1 MSWWGK
7 VLGGAFG
14 YMLGGPLG
22 AVLGSAL
29 GHNFDKGATTGH
41 RGGGDGGLQHNV
53 QTAFFTATFSVM
65 GHVAKADGRV
75 SREEIQ
81 LAEEVMRQMALR
93 EDQRRIARN
102 LFSHGKKPGFP
113 LDEALAQFRKIC
125 RRHLNLFRIFIE
137 IQVEAA
143 LADGHLHPG
152 EERVLRHIAMTLGVS
167 TVNFEQ
173 ILNTARH
180 RSTGAQSGAEPARD
194 LAEDYK
200 VLGVSE
206 QAGDDEVKR
215 AYRRLMNQYHPDKL
229 VSKGLPEEM
238 MNYAT
243 GMTRRVR
250 ASYENIRKARAQARE
265 SH

>member
-14 YMLGGPLG
+14 FMLGGPLG
-22 AVLGSAL
+22 AVLGAAL
-29 GHNFDKGATTGH
+29 GHSLD
-41 RGGGDGGLQHNV
+41 RGSVGYHGDADGVLQHDV
-53 QTAFFTATFSVM
+53 QTAFFTATFAVM

-81 LAEEVMRQMALR
+81 LAKAVMSQMELQ
-93 EDQRRIARN
+93 EDQRQVAQQ
-102 LFSHGKKPGFP
+102 LFNHGKQPSFP

-137 IQVEAA
+137 IQAEAA
-143 LADGHLHPG
+143 LADDRLHPA
-152 EERVLRHIAMTLGVS
+152 EEQMLRHIAATLGINAA
-167 TVNFEQ
+167 NFEQ
-173 ILNTARH
+173 ILNAARYRTA
-180 RSTGAQSGAEPARD
+180 SARADTTPTHD

-200 VLGVSE
+200 TLGVSE

-238 MNYAT
+238 MNYAV
-243 GMTRRVR
+243 GMTRRAKTV
-250 ASYENIRKARAQARE
+250 YERIKEARE
-265 SH
+265 THTG